1 MNVKTKTFSGDLLGS
16 YRPDGLT
23 SIISY
28 GTGAAFSHML
38 EFLWFDDGLYVV
50 ESTAPVIKR
59 TPWRE
64 LIQERYD
71 LAFSLVY
78 MPLNE

>member
-1 MNVKTKTFSGDLLGS
+1 VIT
-16 YRPDGLT
+16 
-23 SIISY
+23 Y

-38 EFLWFDDGLYVV
+38 EFLWFDDGLYIV

-59 TPWRE
+59 TPWRT

-71 LAFSLVY
+71 GAFSLVY
-78 MPLNE
+78 MPLTAEARTKFDELKAREFYYQMEG